1 MNLLRKTDPSQ
12 PNLEDVL
19 RLMVGILI
27 ALIAVSFLIWPF
39 TVVVLIGFWRMP
51 W

>member
-1 MNLLRKTDPSQ
+1 MNLLRSTDPTK

-19 RLMVGILI
+19 RLMAGILV
-27 ALIAVSFLIWPF
+27 ALIAVSFLIWPL
-39 TVVVLIGFWRMP
+39 TVYMLIVFWRMP